1 MTSPILNRP
10 GRATESG
17 VAPATRRKDALRA
30 PGLTLPP
37 VLAEEAEEGPEPDEA
52 LVIDARG
59 ALTPSRMVE
68 QKLAVLLRA
77 GHSGLG
83 ERGRALERRR
93 PPGPAAGRPGNVS
106 VVTFTGACGREPGS
120 GLVEELEGC
129 KQGALDGHLVLDFTN
144 VHFIGSVELGALVG
158 LHTAVKSSGGRL
170 TLLNL
175 SHRLLEVF
183 TVTRLDTLLAISRRP
198 PSCAEAET

>member
-1 MTSPILNRP
+1 
-10 GRATESG
+10 
-17 VAPATRRKDALRA
+17 
-30 PGLTLPP
+30 
-37 VLAEEAEEGPEPDEA
+37 LAEEVAEGPEPDEA

-68 QKLAVLLRA
+68 QKLAALLRA
-77 GHSGLG
+77 GRSGLG

-93 PPGPAAGRPGNVS
+93 PPGPAVARPGHVS
-106 VVTFTGACGREPGS
+106 VVTFTGARGREPGS

-129 KQGALDGHLVLDFTN
+129 KQGALDGHLLLDFAN

-170 TLLNL
+170 TLFNL
-175 SHRLLEVF
+175 SRRLLEVF
-183 TVTRLDTLLAISRRP
+183 TVTRLHTLLAICRRP
-198 PSCAEAET
+198 QACAEAET